1 MEQIEKNIIQLK
13 KEVLYSEQKYNRK
26 KNSVILMAVSKTHNI
41 EKIKTAYFAGQ
52 RDFGENYVQE
62 SVEKIS
68 KLKELNII
76 WHFIGS
82 IQSNKAKLIA
92 DNFDW
97 VHSIDKLKT
106 LQKINSFRK
115 KSGKSLNVCIQVNCD
130 DEETKSG
137 ISLLELEDFFKK
149 TKSLDMINVRGL
161 MAIPKPEKTHNSQL
175 QTFKKIKNIFDEL
188 VKKGYKLDTLSIGM
202 SSDYNAAIEA
212 GSTII
217 RIGTAIFG
225 ERKK

>member
-13 KEVLYSEQKYNRK
+13 KEISNFEERYKRK
-26 KNSVILMAVSKTHNI
+26 KNSVLLMAVSKTHSV
-41 EKIKTAYFAGQ
+41 EKIKTAYLAGQ
-52 RDFGENYVQE
+52 RDFGENYLQE

-68 KLKELNII
+68 KLKDLDIV

-92 DNFDW
+92 ENFDW
-97 VHSIDKLKT
+97 VHSIDKEKT
-106 LQKINSFRK
+106 LKKINALRK
-115 KSGKSLNVCIQVNCD
+115 TSGKKLNVCIQVNSD
-130 DEETKSG
+130 NEETKSG
-137 ISLLELEDFFKK
+137 ISFCEVEEFLKK
-149 TKSLDMINVRGL
+149 TKNLDMINIRGL
-161 MAIPKPEKTHNSQL
+161 MAIPKPEETRIAQL
-175 QTFKKIKNIFDEL
+175 ESFKKIKNIFDDL

-212 GSTII
+212 GSTVI

>member
-13 KEVLYSEQKYNRK
+13 KEISNFEERYKRK
-26 KNSVILMAVSKTHNI
+26 KNSVLLMAVSKTHSV
-41 EKIKTAYFAGQ
+41 EKIKTAYLAGQ
-52 RDFGENYVQE
+52 RDFGENYLQE

-68 KLKELNII
+68 KLKDLDIV

-92 DNFDW
+92 ENFDW
-97 VHSIDKLKT
+97 VHSIDKEKT
-106 LQKINSFRK
+106 LKKINALRK
-115 KSGKSLNVCIQVNCD
+115 TSGKKLNVCIQVNSD
-130 DEETKSG
+130 NEETKSG
-137 ISLLELEDFFKK
+137 ISFCEVEEFLKK
-149 TKSLDMINVRGL
+149 TKNLDMINIRGL
-161 MAIPKPEKTHNSQL
+161 MAIPKPEETHIAQLNS
-175 QTFKKIKNIFDEL
+175 FKKIKKIFDDL

-212 GSTII
+212 GSTVI

>member
-13 KEVLYSEQKYNRK
+13 KEVLDSEQKYNRK
-26 KNSVILMAVSKTHNI
+26 KNSVLLMAVSKTHNI

>member
-1 MEQIEKNIIQLK
+1 MKQIEKNIIQLK
-13 KEVLYSEQKYNRK
+13 KEVLDSEQKYNRK
-26 KNSVILMAVSKTHNI
+26 KNSVLLMAVSKTHNI
-41 EKIKTAYFAGQ
+41 EKIQTAYFAGQ

-161 MAIPKPEKTHNSQL
+161 MAIPKPEKTHNAQL

>member
-13 KEVLYSEQKYNRK
+13 KEISNFEQRYNRK
-26 KNSVILMAVSKTHNI
+26 KNSVLLMAVSKTHSV
-41 EKIKTAYFAGQ
+41 EKIKTAYLAGQ
-52 RDFGENYVQE
+52 RDFGENYLQE
-62 SVEKIS
+62 SVEKIL
-68 KLKELNII
+68 KLKEFDIV

-92 DNFDW
+92 ENFDW
-97 VHSIDKLKT
+97 VHSIDKEKT
-106 LQKINSFRK
+106 LKKINALRK
-115 KSGKSLNVCIQVNCD
+115 TSGKKLNVCIQVNSD
-130 DEETKSG
+130 NEETKSG
-137 ISLLELEDFFKK
+137 ISFCEVEEFLKK
-149 TKSLDMINVRGL
+149 TKNLDMINIRGL
-161 MAIPKPEKTHNSQL
+161 MAIPKPEETHIAQL
-175 QTFKKIKNIFDEL
+175 ESFKKIKNIFDDL

-212 GSTII
+212 GSTVI